1 MIEHE
6 DGSVTLSREQFK
18 TVAQF
23 LEMREVNLKE
33 LLTEKGDELTQD
45 ELADRIVQIVS
56 LHLVEPHA
64 QPN

>member
-6 DGSVTLSREQFK
+6 DGSVTLSRKQFK

-45 ELADRIVQIVS
+45 ELVDRIVQIVS